1 MRKVLQLVL
10 VLAFASA
17 INSEQ
22 NSLEDT
28 EGLREITTPEN
39 DDLQEM
45 FEPEVRFF
53 CVVSLVSSALLPRL
67 ERQYYLLRFLITCI

>member
-22 NSLEDT
+22 NSSENE
-28 EGLREITTPEN
+28 EGLREITTVED

-45 FEPEVRFF
+45 FEPEVRFS
-53 CVVSLVSSALLPRL
+53 VLS
-67 ERQYYLLRFLITCI
+67 